1 MFHEL
6 GHAIHNIVASTKYAI
21 PHSRDFIEIPSIMLE
36 NWIWIPEVLVGL
48 GKHYSFL
55 GEYREELGASS
66 NPIKSGITGQII
78 EKAEENLPLALAQAV
93 SRTKNY
99 DQAHKI
105 LSQVQP
111 ALFDLAVHTPT
122 DHRAALEMDTTALWN
137 QTKHEIIQ
145 HSFGNVAE
153 DWGFGQGGFPHIFR
167 KYDAGYFA
175 YPL

>member
-6 GHAIHNIVASTKYAI
+6 GHAIHNIVAHTTYGI

-36 NWIWIPEVLVGL
+36 NWIWIPEVLVSL
-48 GKHYSFL
+48 GKHYTFL
-55 GEYREELGASS
+55 GEYEVEVETLS
-66 NPIKSGITGQII
+66 NPVEGESAGHAIV
-78 EKAEENLPLALAQAV
+78 KAEENLPLALAQAV
-93 SRTKNY
+93 GRTKTY

-111 ALFDLAVHTPT
+111 ALFDLAVHTPAN
-122 DHRAALEMDTTALWN
+122 HRAALEMDTAALWN
-137 QTKHEIIQ
+137 QTKHEIFQ
-145 HSFGNVAE
+145 HSFGNARE